1 MAEIERVRARPGGLV
16 TLRLDVRGHTTRPLS
31 VHGRVEPV
39 FRWTGT
45 AALIG
50 LFPSFVPVWWANAR
64 GIEGGEALPHFLP
77 VAVCLVALLLTG
89 LYYGAGEILATLAL
103 HALPV
108 LLLVCFPLLLLP
120 WVRRWARRTAD
131 SRDGASETAA
141 RGGRRADGFREPVRL
156 SQVSSA
162 RLTRRG
168 GRVTVALRHVDGSAV
183 DYSARGRDG
192 EYLRA
197 VFREHLDGR
206 FPEEEP
212 AAGTGPV

>member
-1 MAEIERVRARPGGLV
+1 MAEIERVRARPGGRV

-31 VHGRVEPV
+31 VHSRVEPV

-50 LFPSFVPVWWANAR
+50 FFPSFVPVWWANAR
-64 GIEGGEALPHFLP
+64 GLEGGEALPCFLP
-77 VAVCLVALLLTG
+77 VAVCLAALLLTG
-89 LYYGAGEILATLAL
+89 LYHGAGEILATLAL

-108 LLLVCFPLLLLP
+108 LLVVCFPLLLLP
-120 WVRRWARRTAD
+120 RVRRWARRAAD
-131 SRDGASETAA
+131 SRERAATAA
-141 RGGRRADGFREPVRL
+141 GGRRADGFREPVRL
-156 SQVSSA
+156 SQISSA
-162 RLTRRG
+162 RLTQRG
-168 GRVTVALRHVDGSAV
+168 GRVTVTLDHLDGSAV
-183 DYSARGRDG
+183 GYSARGRDG

>member
-45 AALIG
+45 TALIG

-64 GIEGGEALPHFLP
+64 GIEGGEALPYFLP
-77 VAVCLVALLLTG
+77 VAVCLVVLLLTG

-108 LLLVCFPLLLLP
+108 LLVVCFPLLLLP
-120 WVRRWARRTAD
+120 RVRRWARRTTD
-131 SRDGASETAA
+131 SRDQATAA
-141 RGGRRADGFREPVRL
+141 GGGRGADGFREPVRL
-156 SQVSSA
+156 SRISSA
-162 RLTRRG
+162 RLTQRG
-168 GRVTVALRHVDGSAV
+168 GRVTVTLNHLDGSAV
-183 DYSARGRDG
+183 DYSARGRGG

-212 AAGTGPV
+212 AAGAGPV